1 MTESTNNLL
10 PMRFD
15 NKEIDKEN
23 PWSDDELGLE
33 KFVDVLTNRVKGG
46 VSPYTI
52 SVNGEWGTGKTFML
66 QRWRQQLENES
77 YKAIYYNAWEDDFCV
92 NPLVSIIGQIA
103 TEIEDKSLKI
113 LIDDIKEIANSL
125 LSKKTVRFSLI
136 KKIINSPLIKK
147 IAKSFLVKKFQ
158 AYVGMTIKESQPE
171 INNIIDEYSKQ
182 TVQTKELKKSLEKL
196 TTKIEKDTGHPLIFI
211 IDELDR
217 CRPTFAI
224 EILERIKHL
233 FNIPGII
240 FVLGMNRTVLEK
252 SITHVYG
259 DIGSEEY
266 LRRFCDIPLTLIA
279 PKSSDYYLHLIN
291 KYKTVV
297 NIDGSITS
305 TEYCSDVFDYMK
317 LSLRD
322 TEYCFRALGFILI
335 ETKKLYG
342 NEAGWATTC
351 LIVILLRIKNHTLYW
366 RFIQEKSSCI
376 EIINDICESI
386 PNENDKKINI
396 INDIVIKGIYSLAND
411 AERENIIRHAKTY
424 KKHSSPTSI
433 SSPQRGLSQRAL
445 PQRALS
451 QIETK
456 GEGYFHMRYENNA
469 LQKIASSLDLVQY

>member
-1 MTESTNNLL
+1 MTEPTPNFP

-15 NKEIDKEN
+15 NKEIDECK
-23 PWSDDELGLE
+23 PWSDDALGRE
-33 KFVDVLTNRVKGG
+33 KFANVLTSKIKNG

-52 SVNGEWGTGKTFML
+52 SVNGGWGTGKTFML
-66 QRWRQQLENES
+66 QRWRQQLENDG

-224 EILERIKHL
+224 EVLERIKHL

-259 DIGSEEY
+259 NIGSKEY
-266 LRRFCDIPLTLIA
+266 LRRFCDIDLTLHAI
-279 PKSSDYYLHLIN
+279 KSADYCHHLIN
-291 KYKTVV
+291 TYKTSLNALIQGKDFKSYV
-297 NIDGSITS
+297 DSITDF
-305 TEYCSDVFDYMK
+305 YHYLFDYLN

-322 TEYCFRALGFILI
+322 TEHCFRTLCFVLD
-335 ETKKLYG
+335 TKDSFDKG
-342 NEAGWATTC
+342 EGWAATC
-351 LIVILLRIKNHTLYW
+351 LIILRIKNFELYW
-366 RFIQEKSSCI
+366 RFVQGKSSCEEVI
-376 EIINDICESI
+376 SDICGSI
-386 PNENDKKINI
+386 PETVDGKI
-396 INDIVIKGIYSLAND
+396 GIYDDIIIREIYALAND
-411 AERENIIRHAKTY
+411 KEWEEITTESDLSKAGHIRSFPKLDNL
-424 KKHSSPTSI
+424 KKSVRPLI
-433 SSPQRGLSQRAL
+433 KSQG
-445 PQRALS
+445 S
-451 QIETK
+451 N
-456 GEGYFHMRYENNA
+456 YFNKRYENSA
-469 LQKIASSLDLVQY
+469 LQRIAALLDLVDR